1 MHSQRLTKT
10 LITLNALIVSAACVC
25 IAPAFAQSAALKY
38 KPETMAFLTQGT
50 DLLRQNKL
58 KAAREKFE
66 KVVALEPGIPDGY
79 NNLGLTYA
87 YDGQLDKAVANYRRA
102 LDIEPLYATALNNL
116 GVVLYAQGK
125 AEEALYYWR
134 LCLKVTPG
142 SVPELNYHIANALRD
157 TGNKAEARKHYQEA
171 LKGGTAS
178 GRAAAL
184 SGLAALDLGEGKLD
198 DAYKH
203 ISQSIKLK
211 ADSSFAYYHLGL
223 IEEKRGHTDK
233 AINAFKNSLKYE
245 ESEAYSKETKERI
258 ARLSGQANLSM
269 TRAPQAQAQLS
280 VPQADNISE
289 AIKKKSWAEAVAL
302 IEAKKAAGQN
312 ADDPVLENN
321 LGLCLANLNQL
332 NKAVECYRKAIML
345 KKEAFPE
352 AQFNLGMALRKGGD
366 SLASEAAFRKA
377 IDDSSQLKK
386 TNPLAQNMLAITLRE
401 RGDYPG
407 ADRAFRRAIMQ
418 SGGDLPVA
426 HYNLAVLLERVD
438 RTREAVQEYKTYL
451 KLAPRGKNAQMA
463 RGRLRKLGIAL

>member
-1 MHSQRLTKT
+1 LARYSRTLTKT
-10 LITLNALIVSAACVC
+10 LKTLKALIVLSACACL
-25 IAPAFAQSAALKY
+25 APVSAQNAALKY

-50 DLLRQNKL
+50 ELLRQNKL

-116 GVVLYAQGK
+116 AVVLYAQGK

-142 SVPELNYHIANALRD
+142 SLPELNYHIANALRD
-157 TGNKAEARKHYQEA
+157 TGNKVEARKHYQEA
-171 LKGGTAS
+171 LKGNTAA

-184 SGLAALDLGEGKLD
+184 SGLAALDLSEGKLD
-198 DAYKH
+198 DAFKH
-203 ISQSIKLK
+203 ISQSIKLNG
-211 ADSSFAYYHLGL
+211 DSSFAYYHLGL
-223 IEEKRGHTDK
+223 IQEKRGHVDK
-233 AINAFKNSLKYE
+233 AIAAFKNSLKYE
-245 ESEAYSKETKERI
+245 ESEAYIKETKERI
-258 ARLSGQANLSM
+258 ARLSGQSGPTTNAVQPNL
-269 TRAPQAQAQLS
+269 AQPNAI
-280 VPQADNISE
+280 AD

-302 IEAKKAAGQN
+302 IEAKKASGQN
-312 ADDPVLENN
+312 TEDPVLENN

-366 SLASEAAFRKA
+366 TLASEAAFRKA
-377 IDDSSQLKK
+377 IDDSAQLKK

-451 KLAPRGKNAQMA
+451 KLAPKGKNAQLA
-463 RGRLRKLGIAL
+463 RGRLRKLGVAL